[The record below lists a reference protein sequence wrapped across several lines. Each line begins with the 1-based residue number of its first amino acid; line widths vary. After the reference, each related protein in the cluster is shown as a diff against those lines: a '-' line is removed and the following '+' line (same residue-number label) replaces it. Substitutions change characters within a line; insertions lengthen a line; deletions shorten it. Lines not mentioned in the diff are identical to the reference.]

1 MKVDA
6 QRKTGLAGKKEA
18 EEYLR
23 ISRPT
28 LNRLIK
34 NGDLESRNVGT
45 ETRVTWHSVYVYLGE
60 IESTNQGE
68 GQC

>member
-1 MKVDA
+1 MTTDL
-6 QRKTGLAGKKEA
+6 KTGLAKKIEA
-18 EEYLR
+18 RRYLNLSQR
-23 ISRPT
+23 G
-28 LNRLIK
+28 LENLIR
-34 NGDLESRNVGT
+34 NGDLETRIVGT